1 MCDYRR
7 LNVNTP
13 GFVHHPPLPSR
24 HYPDGTPRSVIMPG
38 LDCLGSLEPHIEFP
52 LQQRLREEIELRDPA
67 QPFPGD
73 PLPEEL
79 PPPGSPP
86 KKEVRVLGAR
96 LQAREKA
103 RIAAMRETRF
113 RKAHG
118 QFLAQ
123 RTAVGPAPPTSAI
136 EVAAGGAFD
145 VRLIEDRDYDLAEV
159 VGSSSRFGF
168 RLIPWFG
175 GSSRAVVTTPDKRM
189 TLLLGGRPRDRYWTE
204 EVVKPATAECQQA
217 AGSIHR
223 TETEETSGVPPVLT
237 GGVGSTFNQDEFL
250 SSRAAYG
257 SILNMLVFFQ
267 LFTSIAMLRLVA
279 YGNRLLEH
287 YCLVAFIALR
297 ADKDKFLSYNPSV
310 LYPTDS
316 SVYSAATFEF
326 GGPHYRASP
335 SAAQGEPGTWN
346 VLTALGTFQPMHGGH
361 LIVWDLGLVTNFP
374 AGTTILIPACLRYSF
389 VKVREGEHRYSLLQW
404 SGSGIGR
411 WYRNGRKSDLEFAV
425 KATKKEHDAREK
437 LRAQVFDR
445 ALERYPFEDE
455 MDPEELCVRAP
466 FFGTLPKAIDV
477 EGVPEEEAGNAS
489 DEVE

>member
-1 MCDYRR
+1 MCDYRL

-13 GFVHHPPLPSR
+13 GFVRHPPLPSR

-38 LDCLGSLEPHIEFP
+38 LDCSGSLEPHIEFP
-52 LQQRLREEIELRDPA
+52 LQQRLREEIELRHPA

-86 KKEVRVLGAR
+86 KKEVRVLGAS

-103 RIAAMRETRF
+103 RIAAMRESRF

-118 QFLAQ
+118 QFLAK
-123 RTAVGPAPPTSAI
+123 RTALGLAPATAAI
-136 EVAAGGAFD
+136 EVAAGGQFD
-145 VRLIEDRDYDLAEV
+145 ARLIEDRDYDLAEV

-175 GSSRAVVTTPDKRM
+175 AFSRAVVTTPDKRM

-204 EVVKPATAECQQA
+204 EVVQPATAECQQA
-217 AGSIHR
+217 IDSLHR
-223 TETEETSGVPPVLT
+223 PGTEETSGVPPVLT
-237 GGVGSTFNQDEFL
+237 GGVG
-250 SSRAAYG
+250 RAAYG

-279 YGNRLLEH
+279 YGNRLLEN

-297 ADKDKFLSYNPSV
+297 AEKDQFLSYNPSV

-316 SVYSAATFEF
+316 SVFSAATFEL

-335 SAAQGEPGTWN
+335 SAGQGEPGTWN
-346 VLTALGTFQPMHGGH
+346 LLTALGTFQPMRGGH

-389 VKVREGEHRYSLLQW
+389 VKVREGESRYSLLQW

-411 WYRNGRKSDLEFAV
+411 WHRNGRKSDLEFAV
-425 KATKKEHDAREK
+425 KATKKQHDAREQ
-437 LRAQVFDR
+437 LRAQIFDR

-455 MDPEELCVRAP
+455 LDPEGLCVRAP
-466 FFGTLPKAIDV
+466 FFGTLPKADV
-477 EGVPEEEAGNAS
+477 EGVAEEEAGNAS
-489 DEVE
+489 DELE